1 MKRDKEKNNW
11 SQEAGNIAKFLFY
24 MDPTTPSLDFVRDI
38 ETTRRFFRELADVG
52 LQKQTLAN
60 YLKSVKAFVRYSVV
74 ATSLSN
80 TDPGLYTIARQ
91 YLEKLDDITSTLI
104 KQVSKEVVGKR
115 HTSLT
120 SESLTPADCIQVLT
134 AAEPRFQE
142 IFGSAISDGPLATED
157 MRFFLYYL
165 EALRRMQRPSV
176 IRYMTVEEWCIRKEE
191 KTSSGRNM
199 VIGVKEHK
207 TGAQA
212 VATIALDEQEE
223 SWMDV
228 YYRKIRPEFLKNGD
242 PEKEEEEERF
252 FISSSGSAIYNPC
265 NDLSKF
271 QKRLNVPLVNSRTAR
286 RVTEM
291 LIGKEKRPP
300 RHQAK
305 KIRESVVRENE
316 KFCYD
321 KWRSVQQE
329 LRIRDV
335 IAQFPCRRPSE
346 RQIQRYIDR
355 QDWLTNKITAEQVV
369 PAWKPAEQLME
380 VLDST
385 AILKLV
391 RSQKWKGL
399 IVKDD
404 EVKGKTVMTTRVFA
418 KDEVVCD
425 YHGIPISKAEGK
437 KLLVCTGQDEMG
449 YLLFYKNSR
458 GQGCCIGVKNTAMP
472 MPPRS
477 GNIRKAYKSF

>member
-1 MKRDKEKNNW
+1 MPQAAPINGFGPPHKPPECRVQHGWQLCKQHSKDQKLLADYIVYMKRDKEKNNW
-11 SQEAGNIAKFLFY
+11 SQEAGNVAKFLFY
-24 MDPTTPSLDFVRDI
+24 MDPTTPSLEFVRDI

-104 KQVSKEVVGKR
+104 KQVSKKVVG
-115 HTSLT
+115 
-120 SESLTPADCIQVLT
+120 
-134 AAEPRFQE
+134 
-142 IFGSAISDGPLATED
+142 
-157 MRFFLYYL
+157 
-165 EALRRMQRPSV
+165 
-176 IRYMTVEEWCIRKEE
+176 
-191 KTSSGRNM
+191 
-199 VIGVKEHK
+199 
-207 TGAQA
+207 
-212 VATIALDEQEE
+212 
-223 SWMDV
+223 
-228 YYRKIRPEFLKNGD
+228 
-242 PEKEEEEERF
+242 
-252 FISSSGSAIYNPC
+252 
-265 NDLSKF
+265 
-271 QKRLNVPLVNSRTAR
+271 KRLNVPLVNSRTAR

-291 LIGKEKRPP
+291 LTGKEKRPP
-300 RHQAK
+300 VCLPWESTGDNLDQANKLFQDLFPVTLSGAPPGK
-305 KIRESVVRENE
+305 KIRESVVRENV
-316 KFCYD
+316 KVCYD

-355 QDWLTNKITAEQVV
+355 QDWLTNKITAETVV

-404 EVKGKTVMTTRVFA
+404 EVKGKTVMTTRDFA

-458 GQGCCIGVKNTAMP
+458 GQGCCIDAKTLPCPCHPGRATFGRLINHSRKKYNLKPIVKTVSIDGNDQDVIYLKATRPILCDEELSFDYGV
-472 MPPRS
+472 R
-477 GNIRKAYKSF
+477 RKSFQGKAAGLEWLDD